1 MHKPRFLVL
10 AAAPIALVFAASQ
23 VWAYTFGPGPLV
35 KASGPSPFAGCNVG
49 GTPSSTFYPDA
60 KVEPFVAVNPTNS
73 SNIIGVYQQDR
84 WSDGGSRGL
93 MAAHS
98 MDGGASW
105 ARSFAAFSTCSGN
118 PASNTYERASD
129 PWVTFDTAGN
139 AYQISLSV
147 SGDQV
152 ISSVLVARSSNGG
165 ASWSSPTTL
174 LRDPDPL
181 HFNDKESI
189 TGDPTRPGYVYAV
202 WDRGT
207 FPSDQRNTRLF
218 IGSHAYRGQSMFS
231 RTTDGGESWSA
242 PVGMAN
248 QNIFTIGNQIAV
260 LPDGTLV
267 DIFQNFQ
274 GSGVQPSPNHATE
287 AVMVSRD
294 AGLTWSQPIDISNW
308 TPELTVDPDTGSPI
322 RTGNGLPDLAVDPRN
337 GTIYATWEDGGLSPD
352 HHADVALS
360 KSTDGEHKWS
370 TPVKVNSSPA
380 GVQAFTPQVA
390 VASDGT
396 VAITYYDF
404 RNNTTDQTT
413 LPTDLWFISS
423 ANGGGSWTEKHVDGP
438 FDIDTAPNSRGP
450 FLGDYEGLAVTGAT
464 LQDFLAF
471 YVRSYNTPAV
481 PLNRSDVFS
490 VRINH

>member
-10 AAAPIALVFAASQ
+10 AAAPIAVVFAASQ

-35 KASGPSPFAGCNVG
+35 KASGPTPFAGCNVG

-73 SNIIGVYQQDR
+73 SNIVGVYQQDR

-105 ARSFAAFSTCSGN
+105 ARNFAAFSTCSGN

-165 ASWSSPTTL
+165 ATWSSPTTL

-207 FPSDQRNTRLF
+207 FPSDQRNTRSF
-218 IGSHAYRGQSMFS
+218 IGSHAYRGQPMFS
-231 RTTDGGESWSA
+231 RTIDGGQSWSI
-242 PVGMAN
+242 PVGMSN
-248 QNIFTIGNQIAV
+248 SNIFTIGNQIAV

-267 DIFQNFQ
+267 DIFQKFQ
-274 GSGVQPSPNHATE
+274 GSGVQPSPQVATE
-287 AVMVSRD
+287 SVMLSGD
-294 AGLTWSQPIDISNW
+294 AGLTWSQPTDIALW
-308 TPELTVDPDTGSPI
+308 FPEAVRDPDTGHAV
-322 RTGNGLPDLAVDPRN
+322 RTGNGLPDIAVDSTT
-337 GTIYATWEDGGLSPD
+337 GTIYAVWEDGRFSADG
-352 HHADVALS
+352 HADVALS
-360 KSTDGEHKWS
+360 KSVDGGRKWS
-370 TPVKVNSSPA
+370 PPTKVNQSPG
-380 GVQAFTPQVA
+380 GVQAFTPAVA
-390 VASDGT
+390 VSADGT
-396 VAITYYDF
+396 VGVSYYDF
-404 RNNTTDQTT
+404 RNNTADTGV
-413 LPTDLWFISS
+413 PTDAWFVHSHD
-423 ANGGGSWTEKHVDGP
+423 GGATWSEQHVAGP
-438 FDIDTAPNSRGP
+438 FDIETAPVARGY
-450 FLGDYEGLAVTGAT
+450 FLGDYEGLATVGN
-464 LQDFLAF
+464 DFLTFFVMTNSGNFA
-471 YVRSYNTPAV
+471 
-481 PLNRSDVFS
+481 NRTDVFS
-490 VRINH
+490 LRLSK